1 MASLNS
7 IYERLGSV
15 RVTEAQR
22 REAET
27 ALMWVE
33 VIADV
38 ILRTASEIRRT
49 VARVTQGIGKLID
62 GLSRSPA
69 RPRRRDSENLA
80 GASVC
85 DASHMDENVKK
96 FMTASAAALSIDW
109 PFPDGKNGRLR
120 VVEVLFQPDAAH
132 KRRHPRTKG
141 GNRSEMR

>member
-15 RVTEAQR
+15 RVTETQR

-33 VIADV
+33 VIADL

-62 GLSRSPA
+62 GPSRSPA
-69 RPRRRDSENLA
+69 RPRRRDSETLA
-80 GASVC
+80 RKPGY
-85 DASHMDENVKK
+85 DACRMYENVKR
-96 FMTASAAALSIDW
+96 FLIASVAALSSTGLYAMVK
-109 PFPDGKNGRLR
+109 PSLKSCTSRRPSTSTN
-120 VVEVLFQPDAAH
+120 AH
-132 KRRHPRTKG
+132 A
-141 GNRSEMR
+141 RSERRVRET